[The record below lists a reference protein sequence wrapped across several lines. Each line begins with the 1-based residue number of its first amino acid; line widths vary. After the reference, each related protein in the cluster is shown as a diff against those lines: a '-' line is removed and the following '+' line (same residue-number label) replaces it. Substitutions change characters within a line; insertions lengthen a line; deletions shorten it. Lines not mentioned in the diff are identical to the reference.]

1 MIAERSELTRSLP
14 VRGGWEGRAFN
25 SLFARSIIRGA
36 VSLLRESET
45 AGKAGDYIKLST
57 RDLNQKG
64 FTTETQ
70 RHREGLAIP
79 RFSSVSLCLCG
90 SNKFFDQSSRASF
103 DLASGG
109 FLAK

>member
-64 FTTETQ
+64 FTTEAQ
-70 RHREGLAIP
+70 RHREGLAILAFP
-79 RFSSVSLCLCG
+79 LCLCG

>member
-14 VRGGWEGRAFN
+14 VKGGWEGRAFN

-64 FTTETQ
+64 FTTEAQ
-70 RHREGLAIP
+70 RGAGNTSL
-79 RFSSVSLCLCG
+79 FLCVSVSLWFKQVL
-90 SNKFFDQSSRASF
+90 
-103 DLASGG
+103 
-109 FLAK
+109 